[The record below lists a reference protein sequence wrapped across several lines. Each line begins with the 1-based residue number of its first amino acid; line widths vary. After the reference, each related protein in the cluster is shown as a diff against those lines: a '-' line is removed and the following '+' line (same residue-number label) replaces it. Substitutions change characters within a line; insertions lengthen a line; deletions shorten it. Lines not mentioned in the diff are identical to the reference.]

1 MNETAESKPTSLT
14 LTTQSALRALLD
26 EHGAAVDGDHLVI
39 ESLSA
44 VLLIEDIELRLGVRV
59 PARLMTSAAVSSW
72 TALCGLVA
80 QCQQGPK

>member
-1 MNETAESKPTSLT
+1 MNERAENKPTSLG
-14 LTTQSALRALLD
+14 LATQSTLRAMLD
-26 EHGAAVDGDHLVI
+26 EHGVTVDGDHLII

-59 PARLMTSAAVSSW
+59 PARLMTSAALSSW

-80 QCQQGPK
+80 QCQQRPP